1 MIKIVTDSTCDIP
14 ADLIKKY
21 AITIVPINVLFG
33 NETYRDGIDI
43 NAEQFY
49 KKLVESRVHP
59 TTSAQSPGYF
69 SELFTRIS
77 KEADEILAMVV
88 ASIKTAR
95 GSRNSA
101 NA

>member
-14 ADLIKKY
+14 PDIIKKY
-21 AITIVPINVLFG
+21 GIAIVPINVLFG

-69 SELFTRIS
+69 SELFTRLS
-77 KEADEILAMVV
+77 KETDEILLILFKDQRTLRALF
-88 ASIKTAR
+88 SQ
-95 GSRNSA
+95 G
-101 NA
+101 